1 MKKDIAAIDIAK
13 LLCALLVV
21 GIHTQP
27 LGGRLDGGG
36 IFLPHFVE
44 LRCLSFS

>member
-27 LGGRLDGGG
+27 LGGRLAGGG
-36 IFLPHFVE
+36 YLFTTF
-44 LRCLSFS
+44 